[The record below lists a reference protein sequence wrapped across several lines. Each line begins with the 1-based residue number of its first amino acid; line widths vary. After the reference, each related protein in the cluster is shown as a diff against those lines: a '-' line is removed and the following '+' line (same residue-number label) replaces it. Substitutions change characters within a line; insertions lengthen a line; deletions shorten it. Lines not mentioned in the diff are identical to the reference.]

1 MLCKNRL
8 IIEQIGYIKSRYENK
23 KPQKKQPRKAAKK
36 FDHCYYITKKE
47 KREIRINKSLL
58 KGALIMSDS
67 KFKVLLYS
75 DGSQQAFSAA
85 VYTASLLMNMP
96 NMDLTIVKLQE
107 SSEGFM
113 GTEYSWKELRPKYK
127 RFYRECSG
135 ENGNW
140 FDTWPVN
147 PNAEWMK
154 RIFASRDRE
163 TQEQYSEI
171 LRKTNEIF
179 FQKGFTVNQK
189 VLNTNINISDT
200 SDTVDALLDYAKNNS
215 FSLIIMGT
223 RGFATINGLILGC
236 LGHKVLNKSAIPVL
250 LIKKLPKEFIDNF
263 LADNQLAFA
272 NGVSNL
278 TKGQINNVVF

>member
-1 MLCKNRL
+1 
-8 IIEQIGYIKSRYENK
+8 
-23 KPQKKQPRKAAKK
+23 
-36 FDHCYYITKKE
+36 
-47 KREIRINKSLL
+47 
-58 KGALIMSDS
+58 MSGS

-85 VYTASLLMNMP
+85 VYTASLINNMP

-107 SSEGFM
+107 TSEGFM

-135 ENGNW
+135 VDGDSW
-140 FDTWPVN
+140 IDSWPVN

-154 RIFASRDRE
+154 RIFASRDLE
-163 TQEQYSEI
+163 TQQQYSEI
-171 LRKTNEIF
+171 LRKTNEIL

-189 VLNTNINISDT
+189 ILSTNISLSDA

-223 RGFATINGLILGC
+223 RGFSTLNGLILGC
-236 LGHKVLNKSAIPVL
+236 LGHKVLNKSAIPVM

-263 LADNQLAFA
+263 LADSFGFA
-272 NGVSNL
+272 NGIAGIE
-278 TKGQINNVVF
+278 KGQGINIVF